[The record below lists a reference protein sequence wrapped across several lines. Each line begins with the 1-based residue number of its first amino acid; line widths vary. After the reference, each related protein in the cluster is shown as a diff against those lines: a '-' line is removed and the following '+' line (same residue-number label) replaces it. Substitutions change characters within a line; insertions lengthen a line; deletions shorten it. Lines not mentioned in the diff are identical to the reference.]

1 MIKRGSDKNDECWA
15 AIMLCP
21 TTLPFFAMVENSSCN
36 KHLRLKE
43 KETFLPSILISY
55 FIYIYIYIKH
65 LWAEEIYFSGQ
76 EV

>member
-1 MIKRGSDKNDECWA
+1 
-15 AIMLCP
+15 MLCP

-55 FIYIYIYIKH
+55 FIYISIYISNTFEPRKFISQDKKCRTQ
-65 LWAEEIYFSGQ
+65 LPQKVCAN
-76 EV
+76 